1 MRKITFCISILFI
14 QGLFAQITLTPF
26 TPDIPFS
33 GFTSSLDAF
42 GNEIAISGSH
52 AHDFSQTMVFVF
64 EKNGTTISQETY
76 FTPTDFAPFDNFGEK
91 VSIDNDF
98 IAASSRLNDQVAS
111 NAGAVY
117 MYRKVAGNWTFFEK
131 ITAFDG
137 VVDDYFGT
145 DVKVIGNQLFVSAIN
160 NEPIGQPTTTNSG
173 AVYVYNFNGLN
184 WIFSQKIIQSG
195 TYNFGN
201 KIKVANNQLVIAAG
215 TDLHTY
221 NFDGSNWNFSSTFAS
236 STMVDFDLDNNQL
249 FVLRVTGFSSNIDIY
264 NEVADTWNLNTTV
277 TSLNFNDRMPT
288 NFEVKNNL
296 MFISLNFH
304 PLLYTGKTPVAMFK
318 KIGGVWSYQELIYGV
333 GPFEHDDGFG
343 SQMAISNSIVVI
355 GAPIERMPQAYG
367 GNAYTIDVT
376 LGVNEN
382 TLNDLE
388 IYPNPT
394 SDLVYLTNDLGEN
407 ISTIGIYQFD
417 GKLIKKVKYSQNPI
431 SLNEFQN
438 GVYLLKITWTNGIST
453 CKRIVK
459 I

>member
-1 MRKITFCISILFI
+1 MRKITFCISILFV

-26 TPDIPFS
+26 TPNIPFS

-42 GNEIAISGSH
+42 GNEIAISGSY
-52 AHDFSQTMVFVF
+52 AHDFSQTRIFVF

-98 IAASSRLNDQVAS
+98 IAASSRFNDQIAS

-117 MYRKVAGNWTFFEK
+117 LYRKVSGNWMFFQK

-137 VVDDYFGT
+137 GADDYFGS

-160 NEPIGQPTTTNSG
+160 NEPIGQPTATNSG
-173 AVYVYNFNGLN
+173 AVYVYNFNGTN
-184 WIFSQKIIQSG
+184 WVFSQKIIQSG

-201 KIKVANNQLVIAAG
+201 KIKVANNQLVVAAG

-221 NFDGSNWNFSSTFAS
+221 NFDGSNWNFSSTLTS
-236 STMVDFDLDNNQL
+236 STMVDFDLDNDQL
-249 FVLRVTGFSSNIDIY
+249 FVLRVSGFSFNMDIY
-264 NEVADTWNLNTTV
+264 NEVADTWSLNTTL
-277 TSLNFNDRMPT
+277 TLLNLNDRMPT

-296 MFISLNFH
+296 MFISFNFH

-318 KIGGVWSYQELIYGV
+318 KISGVWTYQELIYGV
-333 GPFEHDDGFG
+333 GPFDYDDGFG
-343 SQMAISNSIVVI
+343 SQMAISNDIVVI

-367 GNAYTIDVT
+367 GNAYTIDVA
-376 LGVNEN
+376 LSVNEN
-382 TLNDLE
+382 TLNDVE

-394 SDLVYLTNDLGEN
+394 SDIVHLTGDLVED
-407 ISTIGIYQFD
+407 ISTIDIYQFD
-417 GKLIKKVKYSQNPI
+417 GKLIKTMKYSQNPI

-438 GVYLLKITWTNGIST
+438 GVYLLKITSTNGTST